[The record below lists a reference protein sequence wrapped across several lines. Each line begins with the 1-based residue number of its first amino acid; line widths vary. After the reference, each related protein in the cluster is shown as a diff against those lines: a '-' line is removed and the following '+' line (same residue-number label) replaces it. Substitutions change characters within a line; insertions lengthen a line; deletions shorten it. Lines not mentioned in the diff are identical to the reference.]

1 MKFLKRRK
9 AAVSGKTAVAPP
21 QSGKLHGFGGIASK
35 KNTKAGDIPLLICV
49 FAMACFGCLM
59 IYSASSYTAG
69 VLYGDS
75 LYFVKKQLLGVGLG
89 TAAMIGMCFLPYR
102 KLMKFRYPAI
112 IIAAILLCLVF
123 VPVIG
128 ITNYGATRWIG
139 FGGFTIQPSEIAKY
153 AFALFAA
160 AYFAKNHEK
169 VKTVKGVLPV
179 LGVGIGFCVLIIIE
193 PNMSITMC
201 VGLLMLSLVFLSG
214 TNLKTFLFILIPFAV
229 AIPVLIILEPYRLQ
243 RLSAFID
250 PWASPKDEGYQLIQS
265 LYALGNGGLFGTGL
279 FNSTQKYRFLPFAES
294 DFILSIM
301 GEELGFLGL
310 AIFFLFCG
318 FIVYR
323 GFRIARRCKN
333 RFGYL
338 LAMGFTLVYGIQVVV
353 NALVVSGT
361 IPPTGLPLPLISSG
375 NTSLIITMAS
385 MGVLYNISRSD

>member
-1 MKFLKRRK
+1 MKRL
-9 AAVSGKTAVAPP
+9 G
-21 QSGKLHGFGGIASK
+21 SK
-35 KNTKAGDIPLLICV
+35 KKAGDIPLLICV
-49 FAMACFGCLM
+49 FLMAVFGCLM

-69 VLYGDS
+69 VQYGDK
-75 LYFVKKQLLGVGLG
+75 LYFVKKQLIGVLLG
-89 TAAMIGMCFLPYR
+89 TAAMVGTCFIPYK
-102 KLMKFRYPAI
+102 KLIKFRYPAV
-112 IIAAILLCLVF
+112 IIAAILLALVF

-139 FGGFTIQPSEIAKY
+139 FGGVTIQPSEIAKY
-153 AFALFAA
+153 AYALFVA
-160 AYFAKNHEK
+160 AYFAKNPEK
-169 VKTVKGVLPV
+169 VKTIKGVLPV
-179 LGVGIGFCVLIIIE
+179 LGVGIAFCVLIIIE

-201 VGLLMLSLVFLSG
+201 VGMLMLCLVFLSG
-214 TNLKTFLFILIPFAV
+214 TNLKTFAFILIPFAV
-229 AIPVLIILEPYRLQ
+229 AVPVLIILEPYRLQ
-243 RLSAFID
+243 RLSAFLD

-301 GEELGFLGL
+301 GEELGFFGL
-310 AIFFLFCG
+310 IIFFACCG

-323 GFRIARRCKN
+323 GFKIARNCKD

-338 LAMGFTLVYGIQVVV
+338 LASGFTLVYGIQVVV

-385 MGVLYNISRSD
+385 MGVLHNISRSD

>member
-1 MKFLKRRK
+1 MKRLG
-9 AAVSGKTAVAPP
+9 GK
-21 QSGKLHGFGGIASK
+21 K
-35 KNTKAGDIPLLICV
+35 KAGDIPLLICV
-49 FAMACFGCLM
+49 FLMAVFGCLM

-69 VLYGDS
+69 VQYGDK
-75 LYFVKKQLLGVGLG
+75 LYFVKKQLIGVLLG
-89 TAAMIGMCFLPYR
+89 TAAMVGTCFIPYK
-102 KLMKFRYPAI
+102 KLIKFRYPAI
-112 IIAAILLCLVF
+112 IIAAILLALVF

-139 FGGFTIQPSEIAKY
+139 FGGVTIQPSEIAKY
-153 AFALFAA
+153 AYALFVA
-160 AYFAKNHEK
+160 AYFAKNPEK
-169 VKTVKGVLPV
+169 VKTIKGVLPV
-179 LGVGIGFCVLIIIE
+179 LGVGIAFCVLIIIE

-201 VGLLMLSLVFLSG
+201 VGMLMLCLVFLSG
-214 TNLKTFLFILIPFAV
+214 TNLKTFAFILIPFAV
-229 AIPVLIILEPYRLQ
+229 AVPVLIILEPYRLQ
-243 RLSAFID
+243 RLSAFLD

-301 GEELGFLGL
+301 GEELGFFGL
-310 AIFFLFCG
+310 IIFFACCG

-323 GFRIARRCKN
+323 GFKIARNCKG

-338 LAMGFTLVYGIQVVV
+338 LASGFTLVYGIQVVV

-385 MGVLYNISRSD
+385 MGVLHNISRSD